1 MIQFTSTFTKTGKDK
16 RSELIALLVSLLFSL
31 VFLGAFALFY
41 EAEPEEEIRRTS
53 TSIQLLA
60 PDEVPPAERPQ
71 DPNDKFR
78 IVPEHFADVDFENW
92 QYGSYKFGR
101 RNLEVTLADAVY
113 ELASKEGGG
122 GETFSLSDVL
132 YADVTGDG
140 KPEAIVNL
148 SHVSCG
154 GSCDGGSDL
163 FYIYQSSKKGFRKI
177 WEYETGSRAYGCG
190 LKSLTVME
198 RQVALE
204 MFGHCWEPASSFEGS
219 GKFMVRDVTR
229 AVFYF
234 NGKRFVK
241 RLTEVTAAPIRDLRY
256 YTPEVHIGE
265 Y

>member
-1 MIQFTSTFTKTGKDK
+1 MIQCISTFTKIGKDK
-16 RSELIALLVSLLFSL
+16 RSELIALLVSLLFSF

-41 EAEPEEEIRRTS
+41 EAEPEEQIRCTS
-53 TSIQLLA
+53 TLIPPA
-60 PDEVPPAERPQ
+60 RDEVPQAKKVQ

-78 IVPEHFADVDFENW
+78 IVPEAFADVDFRNW
-92 QYGSYKFGR
+92 QYGPYKFGG
-101 RNLEVTLADAVY
+101 RNLEVTLADGQY
-113 ELASKEGGG
+113 ELPFRGGPA
-122 GETFSLSDVL
+122 GETFSLNDVL

-140 KPEAIVNL
+140 NPEAIVNL

-163 FYIYQSSKKGFRKI
+163 FYIYQSSKRGLRKI
-177 WEYETGSRAYGCG
+177 WEYETGTAAYGCS
-190 LKSLTVME
+190 LKSLTVMG
-198 RQVALE
+198 QLIILE

-241 RLTEVTAAPIRDLRY
+241 RLTEVTAAPIRDSRS
-256 YTPEVHIGE
+256 YTPEVHIHE